1 MYLKGIKWRLSP
13 PKNGEKIISISKKIH
28 EIENLKLR
36 HLCVMFALYSRIYYH
51 SFWLILILFV
61 PMPPSVNVSAP
72 KKPTQKYTVL
82 RSFKK
87 NSLIIFLPRLI
98 TVIFR
103 SNLAYIILWSICVS
117 SMPVSLVYLSMRT
130 SVIFFISFNKVFKQ
144 ELRTQTTFRHRDG
157 AKSPVK
163 QLQNSLQNSLVMTFN
178 PRKLWD
184 RNLLSLSL

>member
-1 MYLKGIKWRLSP
+1 MP
-13 PKNGEKIISISKKIH
+13 PKNGEIIISISKKIH

-36 HLCVMFALYSRIYYH
+36 HLCVMFALYSRIYH
-51 SFWLILILFV
+51 QSFWLILILFV
-61 PMPPSVNVSAP
+61 PMAPSVNVSAP

-117 SMPVSLVYLSMRT
+117 SMPVSLVYLSIRI
-130 SVIFFISFNKVFKQ
+130 SVIFISFNKVFKQ
-144 ELRTQTTFRHRDG
+144 ELRTQTTFLHRDD

-163 QLQNSLQNSLVMTFN
+163 QLQNSLQNSLVMTFCITA
-178 PRKLWD
+178 
-184 RNLLSLSL
+184 SGS